1 MLPIVGIT
9 CDLDGES
16 RVAVR
21 RSYAE
26 AVARA
31 GGMSV
36 LLPPVASL
44 AHAHA
49 AMCDALVLTG
59 GDDPAMEPFGKATD
73 PRVTLV
79 HPDRQ
84 AYETALLTVLARTHP
99 DKPVLGV
106 CLGMQMMALVAGG
119 DLDQFLPEPDVAR
132 HWDREHP
139 VLPEAGAP
147 VHLAGIV
154 RSRHKQAVRDPG
166 TLAVIARAGDDLI
179 EAVADPS
186 RRFYVGVQWHPERTA
201 DAGVGDALFERLV
214 RAAR

>member
-1 MLPIVGIT
+1 M
-9 CDLDGES
+9 
-16 RVAVR
+16 RQ
-21 RSYAE
+21 SYAQ

-31 GGMSV
+31 GGTPV

-44 AHAHA
+44 AAAHA
-49 AMCDALVLTG
+49 AMCHALVLTG
-59 GDDPAMEPFGKATD
+59 GDDPAMEPFGKVTD

-79 HPDRQ
+79 DPERQ
-84 AYETALLTVLARTHP
+84 AYETALLRLLAREHA

-119 DLDQFLPEPDVAR
+119 DLDQCLPEAGAAR

-147 VHLAGIV
+147 VRFAGVV
-154 RSRHKQAVRDPG
+154 RSRHKQAVRDAG
-166 TLAVIARAGDDLI
+166 TLAVLARADDGLI
-179 EAVADPS
+179 EAVSDPS

-201 DAGVGDALFERLV
+201 DASVGDALFERLV
-214 RAAR
+214 RSAV